1 MEMKKDQAKKGK
13 KKWVVLIVLGAI
25 AVVLGVGA
33 VIGLRY
39 VDRILKQPE
48 TLFEADASTPIPQ
61 NTAIAP
67 AFPIPTDAA
76 GSDRS
81 PQTGTEKPVLP
92 SADVSEEEAQTG
104 IVNIMLMG
112 IDAYE
117 DGATTSGS
125 MPHTDSMMVIAVN
138 FDEGTVDLITLPRD
152 TFTTIPG
159 HSGFYKLNGVFNVG
173 LNGKFKTTGK
183 SDDLKDGFLLTC
195 RTAEE
200 WLGGIS
206 IPYYYGVDFQAVEDI
221 VDAIGGIDYDVDQAF
236 RSMSGRRSYGVGM
249 HHLDGDAVMGY
260 LRIRQSA
267 DGLDSSRTARQRRMM
282 VAIFKKLKNEGKLSQ
297 IPSLISAANS
307 GVYTNTT
314 LGQTAALVNFAA
326 NLDTDK
332 IRTRA
337 MSGDIGTIETYWR
350 FAYVDQ
356 QNRIDLIREVYGVD
370 VAPVITCSRQYER
383 WLNRI
388 GFATIKRIHQIEK
401 VLTVVQE
408 RKDAGE
414 TFTDE
419 QIDLYVACYTD
430 YTALRDAYL
439 RYSDELGLIYIDSP
453 WREHKEKLGSWTDEE
468 KQRDKQIS
476 EQETAY
482 YGDLVTLSENAH
494 TSLLKLAESIGYRKV
509 DWSLND
515 RWYADPDV
523 NEVYVNFG

>member
-1 MEMKKDQAKKGK
+1 MKKDQTKTGK
-13 KKWVVLIVLGAI
+13 KKWVVLIVLGAV

-33 VIGLRY
+33 VIGFRY
-39 VDRILKQPE
+39 VNRILKQPE
-48 TLFEADASTPIPQ
+48 TVFQADTSTPIPQ

-76 GSDRS
+76 ENDR
-81 PQTGTEKPVLP
+81 TVGTETEKPELP
-92 SADVSEEEAQTG
+92 SSGITEEQQTG

-117 DGATTSGS
+117 DGGTTSGTV
-125 MPHTDSMMVIAVN
+125 PHTDSMMVIAVN
-138 FDEGTVDLITLPRD
+138 FDQSTVDLITLPRD

-159 HSGFYKLNGVFNVG
+159 HSGFYKLNSVFNVG
-173 LNGKFKTTGK
+173 LNGKFNTSGK
-183 SDDLKDGFLLTC
+183 ADDLADGFKLTC

-206 IPYYYGVDFQAVEDI
+206 IPYYYGVDFQAVMDI

-236 RSMSGRRSYGVGM
+236 RSMSGRKSYGVGM

-282 VAIFKKLKNEGKLSQ
+282 VAIFKKLKSEGKLTQ

-307 GVYTNTT
+307 GIYTNTT

-326 NLDTDK
+326 NLDTDQL
-332 IRTRA
+332 RTRA

-356 QNRIDLIREVYGVD
+356 QNRIDLIKEVYGID
-370 VAPVITCSRQYER
+370 AAPVITCTRQYER

-388 GFATIKRIHQIEK
+388 GFATIKHIHQIEK
-401 VLTVVQE
+401 VLTAVQE
-408 RKDAGE
+408 KKDAGE

-439 RYSDELGLIYIDSP
+439 AYSEELGLIYIDSP
-453 WREHKEKLGSWTDEE
+453 WREHKENSGSWTDDE
-468 KQRDKQIS
+468 KKQDREIYAREAGS
-476 EQETAY
+476 ES
-482 YGDLVTLSENAH
+482 DLRALSENAR
-494 TSLLKLAESIGYRKV
+494 TSLMKLANAIGYRKV
-509 DWSLND
+509 DWSLSD
-515 RWYADPDV
+515 RWYSDPDV